1 MRAYERVY
9 GKTEVRIRKATSN
22 TLYPWSKSSNL
33 TYFNAPTRFI
43 SKLGRTQP
51 MQIGL
56 EVEEID
62 QNTFYSY
69 NTYHKQKLLNIRLNE
84 IHKELLEEL
93 EEKESKVL
101 CQKGDFERSSSNRA
115 ASRPQQLKTF
125 LEKNLEISLYTTID
139 QLKTRQLVLDDIRKS
154 ESVKAQ
160 NLELGELRLLE
171 TELNVVRTLKQEYTE
186 ELRSDD
192 LKKQAQFYRLIDE
205 NHTETEKIEEELEA
219 LEQQIILVEG
229 KSNTNNLSEDER
241 RYRTMTLKRQV
252 RNEAL
257 QKQIDQ
263 LKNDI
268 DKLHSLENQNSEKP
282 TESNNDGYKLPL
294 SLRVFL
300 GFSSVMF
307 QRRRL
312 YSSFLRAFLLK
323 LKKMSSETEFLSEVK
338 KSLGIELFSEEQT
351 IFQDFAK
358 VQENDL
364 IKAVLIVAEATHGA
378 DLSSLPT
385 EENSLYNLL
394 HERTIKGDSLSN
406 LFSHEKRS
414 LKNSAKER
422 LLKDVNKLKKEEE
435 NLDTKQANKQKS
447 QASARSSENAN
458 TQRQIEEHF
467 EETSD

>member
-9 GKTEVRIRKATSN
+9 GKTEVRIRKSTSN

-62 QNTFYSY
+62 QDTFYSY

-93 EEKESKVL
+93 EEKETKVL

-115 ASRPQQLKTF
+115 ASKPQHLKTF
-125 LEKNLEISLYTTID
+125 LEKNLEISLYSTID
-139 QLKTRQLVLDDIRKS
+139 QLKARQLVLDDIRKS
-154 ESVKAQ
+154 ESAKAQ
-160 NLELGELRLLE
+160 NLEVGELRLLE
-171 TELNVVRTLKQEYTE
+171 TELNVVRTLKREYTE
-186 ELRSDD
+186 ELRTDD
-192 LKKQAQFYRLIDE
+192 LKKQAHLYRLIDE

-219 LEQQIILVEG
+219 LEQQIIVVEG
-229 KSNTNNLSEDER
+229 KSNANSLSEDER

-257 QKQIDQ
+257 QKQIGQ

-268 DKLHSLENQNSEKP
+268 GKLHSLENQNSGKP
-282 TESNNDGYKLPL
+282 KESDNDGYKVPL
-294 SLRVFL
+294 SLRAFL
-300 GFSSVMF
+300 GYSFVVF

-323 LKKMSSETEFLSEVK
+323 LKKISSEAEFLSEVK
-338 KSLGIELFSEEQT
+338 SSLGFELLSEEKT

-358 VQENDL
+358 VQEKDL
-364 IKAVLIVAEATHGA
+364 IKAVLILAEATHGA
-378 DLSSLPT
+378 DLNSLPT
-385 EENSLYNLL
+385 DENSLYNLL

-406 LFSHEKRS
+406 LFSHEKQS
-414 LKNSAKER
+414 VKNSGKEKP
-422 LLKDVNKLKKEEE
+422 LKDVHTFKKDKE
-435 NLDTKQANKQKS
+435 NLDTQQENNGKALP
-447 QASARSSENAN
+447 SARSSEKAN